1 MSVTDLVPAIQELVA
16 LVFSHIGIDTAF
28 YLQRV
33 RSPAFGET
41 HPMTPFNN

>member
-16 LVFSHIGIDTAF
+16 LVFSHIDVDTLF

-33 RSPAFGET
+33 CSPAFGET
-41 HPMTPFNN
+41 HLMTPFNN